1 MDISSGSFP
10 PNGENAQWIV
20 DGSDQTFMEDVI
32 EASKHSLVL
41 VDFWAPWCGPC
52 KTLIPTLEKVVNQAN
67 GDVRMVKI
75 NIDENQGVAQQLGV
89 RSVPTVFA
97 FKDGQPVDGFQGAVP
112 ESQIIEFIKKAGAGG
127 ALEQVEQAFAAAT
140 QAFQDG
146 ELDQSAAIYAQILQA
161 MPDNVDAMI
170 GMARCFVAKGDYDK
184 AKEVIALIPE
194 ASQKMPQVKSVLT
207 AIELSDDGSSSNSGS
222 GDLEAKISAN
232 PDDFDAKFELAKS
245 LSADGNHEAAADQL
259 LGILE
264 KELEWN
270 EGAAKEQ
277 LLKIFEAAGPTAE
290 VSKTG
295 RRRLSSL
302 LFS

>member
-10 PNGENAQWIV
+10 PNGEDAQWII
-20 DGSDQTFMEDVI
+20 DGSDQTFMQDVV

-52 KTLIPTLEKVVNQAN
+52 KTLIPSLEKVVNQAN
-67 GDVRMVKI
+67 GEVRMVKI
-75 NIDENQGVAQQLGV
+75 NIDENQGVAGQLGV

-97 FKDGQPVDGFQGAVP
+97 FKDGQPVDGFQGAIP
-112 ESQIIEFIKKAGAGG
+112 ESQIVEFIKKAGAGG
-127 ALEQVEQAFAAAT
+127 ALEQIEQALAAAA

-161 MPDNVDAMI
+161 MPDNVDAMV
-170 GMARCFVAKGDYDK
+170 GMARCFVAKGEYDR

-194 ASQKMPQVKSVLT
+194 ESQKMPQVKSVLT
-207 AIELSDDGSSSNSGS
+207 AIELSDDGGSTDDASS
-222 GDLEAKISAN
+222 DLQAKLSVN
-232 PDDFDAKFELAKS
+232 PDDFEAKFNLAKS
-245 LSADGNHEAAADQL
+245 LSAKGNHQDAANQL
-259 LGILE
+259 LEILE
-264 KELEWN
+264 KDLDWN

-290 VSKTG
+290 VSKSG

-302 LFS
+302 LFN

>member
-10 PNGENAQWIV
+10 PSGEDSQWIV
-20 DGSDQTFMEDVI
+20 EGSDQTFMQDVI

-52 KTLIPTLEKVVNQAN
+52 KTLIPSLEKVVNQAA
-67 GDVRMVKI
+67 GEVKLVKI
-75 NIDENQGVAQQLGV
+75 NIDENQGVAGQLGV

-97 FKDGQPVDGFQGAVP
+97 FKDGQPVDGFQGAIP
-112 ESQIIEFIKKAGAGG
+112 ETQIVEFIKKAGAGG
-127 ALEQVEQAFAAAT
+127 ALEQIEQALAAAS

-146 ELDQSAAIYAQILQA
+146 ELDQSASIYAQILQA
-161 MPDNVDAMI
+161 MPDNSDAMI
-170 GMARCFVAKGDYDK
+170 GIARCFVAKGEYDK
-184 AKEVIALIPE
+184 AKDTINAMPPE
-194 ASQKMPQVKSVLT
+194 MQKLPQVKSILT
-207 AIELSDDGSSSNSGS
+207 AIELSDDGSSSDDQSS
-222 GDLEAKISAN
+222 ELEAKISAE
-232 PDDFDAKFELAKS
+232 PDNFEAKFDFAKS
-245 LSADGNHEAAADQL
+245 LSAQGDHQKAADQL
-259 LGILE
+259 LEILE
-264 KELEWN
+264 NDLEWN